1 LERALFIAPIFAVS
15 LFSVT
20 ARAELIQNG
29 SFEISAVSTTTN
41 LAGAGL
47 ANWSDPSG
55 VAEALVFPSW
65 YSSGIIFPPNVGL
78 AGPWPQFSPD
88 LGNFIFS
95 DGDFMTAPISQTV
108 GGLINGHTYNLSF
121 YQGLAQD
128 TEASVTVPGPV
139 TGHWQVSFGANTQN
153 SPGMSANGTTNTIS
167 LWAQENM
174 SFVASGTSELL
185 SFFAV
190 GTGDPP
196 IVMLDG
202 VHMKDAA
209 DNPDGTGSAPE
220 PAGIWLTAVGGALLA
235 WKATKRRRA

>member
-1 LERALFIAPIFAVS
+1 MKRISLLAPLFAVS

-20 ARAELIQNG
+20 ATAELIQNG
-29 SFEISAVSTTTN
+29 SFENSAVSTTTN

-55 VAEALVFPSW
+55 MAEALVFPSW

-88 LGNFIFS
+88 GGNFIFS
-95 DGDFMTAPISQTV
+95 DGDFHTGSISQTV
-108 GGLINGHTYNLSF
+108 GGLTPTHTYNLSF

-128 TEASVTVPGPV
+128 TEANVTVPGPV
-139 TGHWQVSFGANTQN
+139 TAHWQVTFGSDIQN
-153 SPGMSANGTTNTIS
+153 STGMSANGTTSTIS

-174 SFVASGTSELL
+174 SFVASGTSEVL
-185 SFFAV
+185 SFFAM
-190 GTGDPP
+190 GTGEPP
-196 IVMLDG
+196 LAMLDG
-202 VHMKDAA
+202 VQMEDA
-209 DNPDGTGSAPE
+209 APE
-220 PAGIWLTAVGGALLA
+220 PAGIWLAGLGGALLA